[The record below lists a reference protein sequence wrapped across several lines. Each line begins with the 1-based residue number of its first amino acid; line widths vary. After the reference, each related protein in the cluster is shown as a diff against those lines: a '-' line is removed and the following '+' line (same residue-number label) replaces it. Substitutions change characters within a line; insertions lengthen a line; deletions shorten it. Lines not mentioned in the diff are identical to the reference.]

1 MPPAS
6 DNAGPGTHPDDDT
19 TFMQSL
25 KQLWRDWRSGE
36 LRLLFFSFALAV
48 AALAAVGFIGQRLHG
63 ALVRDAAQ
71 LIGGDVV
78 VVADHPLAPGFLQR
92 AEALRLRHART
103 SVFASMAVDVSGDR
117 TRLVAL
123 KAVGPSYPLIAH
135 VTLRAGLGDTD
146 FARTGAPDP
155 GTVWAAAD
163 VLGALRLQ
171 VGDMLQLGNARFRVA
186 AILVREPDTGAGLVS
201 FAPRV
206 MMNRADLPATGLI
219 QPASRVTYRLAVAGP
234 EPAVAAYADWAR
246 ERIKARGERGIRV
259 ETVADGGPAQQ
270 ETLKRAADFL
280 HLVALATAL
289 MAAVAVGQSARD
301 FARRRLQA
309 CAVEKAL
316 GARQRTLLRRYTGEF
331 LWLGGL
337 AAGVGVVCGLAVQAG
352 LLRLLHGLIRV
363 QLRELPPPDVQPA
376 LFAALT
382 GMLLLLAFGLP
393 AILQLARVPPLAVLR
408 RSLGRLRPAPLLTA
422 AAGIAAFAAL
432 LWFQADDLRLGLI
445 VSGGF
450 VGLAA
455 TMAALAWGGVA
466 LLRRWVR
473 GRGASARGAGGLAQ
487 AAARQLASRPLSAVV
502 QTTALGLG
510 LLALVLLVLM
520 RTSLIEAWR
529 ESIPPNAPD
538 RFVINIQPPQAQ
550 DVLAALRADGVVH
563 ADWYPMVRGRLV
575 AIDGRPVFGRDY
587 ADSRARELVDREFN
601 LSASVALPK
610 ANTIVAGN
618 WQATAAP
625 GATGLSVE
633 QGIAKTL
640 GFKLGDTL
648 TFDIAGRRVSAPV
661 TSVRRVDWNSM
672 HANFF
677 VMMPPHLIEAQP
689 ITYLAAYR
697 APGDAQRMD
706 DALVRRFPN
715 LTVVDVGSILAH
727 LRHLIDQVITAVQF
741 LFLFALAAG
750 LAVLAASLALSR
762 QERARELAVWR
773 ALGASSR
780 LLRRLAVV
788 EMLWVG
794 ALGGLLGAAG
804 AALVSAALARWV
816 FHFAWQVP
824 WLLWPVAMLAA
835 ALLAAFTGWWSL
847 RGILRRTP
855 GQSLRT
861 VG

>member
-1 MPPAS
+1 
-6 DNAGPGTHPDDDT
+6 
-19 TFMQSL
+19 MQSL
-25 KQLWRDWRSGE
+25 NQLWRDWRSGE
-36 LRLLFFSFALAV
+36 LRLLTVSLVLAV
-48 AALAAVGFIGQRLHG
+48 AALAAVGFVGQRLHG

-78 VVADHPLAPGFLQR
+78 VVSDHPMPAEFLQR
-92 AEALRLRHART
+92 AEALGLRHAQT
-103 SVFASMAVDVSGDR
+103 AVFASMALDVSGDR

-123 KAVGPSYPLIAH
+123 KAVGVHYPLIGH
-135 VTLRAGLGDTD
+135 VALRAAPDAPDRDG
-146 FARTGAPDP
+146 TGPPDP
-155 GTVWAAAD
+155 GTVWVAPG

-171 VGDMLQLGNARFRVA
+171 VGDALQLGNSRLRVG
-186 AILVREPDTGAGLVS
+186 AILAREPDTGAALVS

-219 QPASRVTYRLAVAGP
+219 QPASRVTYRLAVAGRA
-234 EPAVAAYADWAR
+234 PAVAAYAGWAR
-246 ERIKARGERGIRV
+246 GWIKAHAQRGMRV
-259 ETVADGGPAQQ
+259 DTVADSGPAQE

-289 MAAVAVGQSARD
+289 MAAVAVAQSARD
-301 FARRRLQA
+301 FARRRIPA
-309 CAVEKAL
+309 CAIEKAL
-316 GARQRTLLRRYTGEF
+316 GRRQAVLLRRYLGEF

-337 AAGVGVVCGLAVQAG
+337 AAVTGVLAGLAVQAG

-363 QLRELPPPDVQPA
+363 QWRDLPPPGAQPA

-408 RSLGRLRPAPLLTA
+408 RSLGRLRAAPLLTV
-422 AAGIAAFAAL
+422 AAGIAAFAVL

-455 TMAALAWGGVA
+455 AMAALAWGGVA

-487 AAARQLASRPLSAVV
+487 AAARQLASRPLGAVV
-502 QTTALGLG
+502 QITALGLG

-520 RTSLIEAWR
+520 RTSLIDAWR
-529 ESIPPNAPD
+529 ASIPPNAPD
-538 RFVINIQPPQAQ
+538 RFVINVQPPQAGQ
-550 DVLAALRADGVVH
+550 FLAALRADGVTH
-563 ADWYPMVRGRLV
+563 PDWYPMVRGRLV
-575 AIDGRPVFGRDY
+575 AINGRPVFGRDY

-601 LSASVALPK
+601 LSASATLPK
-610 ANTIVAGN
+610 ANTIVAGD
-618 WQATAAP
+618 WHKTVAP
-625 GATGLSVE
+625 RADGLSVE

-640 GFKLGDTL
+640 GFKLGDRL

-661 TSVRRVDWNSM
+661 TSVRRVDWSSM

-677 VMMPPHLIEAQP
+677 VLLPPWLMAQQP
-689 ITYLAAYR
+689 VSYLAAYH
-697 APGDAQRMD
+697 APGDARRMD

-715 LTVVDVGSILAH
+715 LTVIDVGDILAH
-727 LRHLIDQVITAVQF
+727 LRHLVDQVITAVQF

-750 LAVLAASLALSR
+750 LAVLGATLALSR
-762 QERARELAVWR
+762 QERAREMAVWR

-780 LLRRLAVV
+780 LLQRLAVV

-804 AALVSAALARWV
+804 AALVSAALAHWV
-816 FHFAWQVP
+816 FHFPWQAP
-824 WLLWPVAMLAA
+824 WALWPASMLAA
-835 ALLAAFTGWWSL
+835 ALLAAVTGWWSL

-855 GQSLRT
+855 AQSLRSAS
-861 VG
+861 